1 MWPFGIRSKLKR
13 ELDRL
18 AFYNDKGIDYS
29 RHNPAQVEVERAKRI
44 AAIGKLAAEI
54 GPASLPQDFLAALDS
69 RELATDLTG
78 KYLDQVEAHW
88 RKGSAP

>member
-44 AAIGKLAAEI
+44 AAIRKLVAEI
-54 GPASLPQDFLAALDS
+54 GAAKLPHSFVTALES
-69 RELATDLTG
+69 GELATDLTG
-78 KYLDQVEAHW
+78 EYLDQVKAHW
-88 RKGSAP
+88 RKSSAP